1 MAGIARRPG
10 LPIRRPPETTLFS
23 SSTAGPP
30 KSRISPVVSLCFLLV
45 GGILLIGYSYGDSV
59 FLSPPQKDVEVKQRL
74 IQTLPDDD
82 VEGAPAFVWDGDK
95 ASSKPECTASVC
107 GVIDILQDMY
117 GKTMH
122 RLLHIGPG
130 TCGIVSKLLKE
141 SNSEVWGIQPF
152 RMKPPVHE
160 TCQSFVRKGLIRVA
174 EVNQPLPYRSRSF
187 SFVLVTDTLDIMKK
201 RDLNATLPELSRLS
215 AHNLVVVVGKR
226 RPLMVESKETP
237 GQSVKTTKPRTRDW
251 WLQQFNAAGLKE
263 DDEKKTH
270 FDAAVTESGNK
281 SSFHIFHLI
290 VPSFSS
296 AR

>member
-1 MAGIARRPG
+1 MFFCRESLLRI
-10 LPIRRPPETTLFS
+10 TFS
-23 SSTAGPP
+23 FWGT
-30 KSRISPVVSLCFLLV
+30 
-45 GGILLIGYSYGDSV
+45 
-59 FLSPPQKDVEVKQRL
+59 
-74 IQTLPDDD
+74 
-82 VEGAPAFVWDGDK
+82 GDK

-152 RMKPPVHE
+152 RMKSPVHE
-160 TCQSFVRKGLIRVA
+160 ICQSFVRRGLIRVA

-215 AHNLVVVVGKR
+215 AHNLVVVVGK
-226 RPLMVESKETP
+226 
-237 GQSVKTTKPRTRDW
+237 
-251 WLQQFNAAGLKE
+251 
-263 DDEKKTH
+263 
-270 FDAAVTESGNK
+270 
-281 SSFHIFHLI
+281 
-290 VPSFSS
+290 VPKL
-296 AR
+296 RK

>member
-1 MAGIARRPG
+1 MAGAMARRPG
-10 LPIRRPPETTLFS
+10 LPIRRPPESIQFS
-23 SSTAGPP
+23 SSTAVPP
-30 KSRISPVVSLCFLLV
+30 KSRISPMVSLCFLLV

-59 FLSPPQKDVEVKQRL
+59 FLTPPQKDVEMKQVL
-74 IQTLPDDD
+74 KITPDED
-82 VEGAPAFVWDGDK
+82 VEEAPALVWDGDK

-152 RMKPPVHE
+152 RMKKPVHE
-160 TCQSFVRKGLIRVA
+160 MCQSFVRKGLIRVA

-215 AHNLVVVVGKR
+215 AHNLVVVVGKS
-226 RPLMVESKETP
+226 RPPVVESKAIS
-237 GQSVKTTKPRTRDW
+237 GQSVKLIKPRTRDW
-251 WLQQFNAAGLKE
+251 WLQQFHAVGLKE
-263 DDEKKTH
+263 DEEKSAH
-270 FDAAVTESGNK
+270 FEAAVSESGNK

-296 AR
+296 GR